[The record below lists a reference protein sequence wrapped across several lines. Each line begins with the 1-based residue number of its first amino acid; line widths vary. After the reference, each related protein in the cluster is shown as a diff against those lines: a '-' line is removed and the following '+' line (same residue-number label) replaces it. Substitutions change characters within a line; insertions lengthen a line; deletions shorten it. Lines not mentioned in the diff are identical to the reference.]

1 MNTGRTPQ
9 FLACAAATLCLVAC
23 GGGGATVGGTV
34 SGLGAGLSLSLQNN
48 GTDNL
53 VLTANGPF
61 AFTTRISGPY
71 SVTIL
76 TQPVGQS
83 CAVANGNG
91 TVDAIG
97 NSVTSVGVTCMSNSS
112 VGGTVSGLPAGTSVT
127 LSNGGE
133 LLPIAANGAYAF
145 AGLLAA
151 GASYDVTV
159 ATQPLGHT
167 CTVLNPSGTIAANV
181 MAVVDVSC
189 V

>member
-1 MNTGRTPQ
+1 MNRARPSL
-9 FLACAAATLCLVAC
+9 FLTCAAATLFLAAC

-34 SGLGAGLSLSLQNN
+34 SGLGSGLSLSLQNN

-61 AFTTRISGPY
+61 TFATSISGPY
-71 SVTIL
+71 NVTIL

-83 CAVANGNG
+83 CSVANGNG
-91 TVDAIG
+91 TVDALG
-97 NSVTSVGVTCMSNSS
+97 NSVNSVAVTCKSNSS
-112 VGGTVSGLPAGTSVT
+112 IGGTVSGLPAGTSVT

-151 GASYDVTV
+151 GASYDVTI
-159 ATQPLGHT
+159 ATQPLNHA
-167 CTVLNPSGTIAANV
+167 CTVSNPSGTIVAQV
-181 MAVVDVSC
+181 MAVVDVTC
-189 V
+189 L